1 MIIEKY
7 SDESIFKTQFS
18 TLGNVLVGVLVV
30 AMVAL
35 MEKIIY
41 DVIRKTVTQTP
52 NYLGDINVIT
62 TSALII
68 VPFLLVA
75 LMLGSMA
82 IEKKKNSIV
91 ILFPV
96 FATAIILTVQL
107 LLQVSVYFANNHTN
121 AQFYMVMVSL
131 VVVSTYGI
139 YFSKSRQS

>member
-62 TSALII
+62 TSAMII
-68 VPFLLVA
+68 VPFLLIA

>member
-62 TSALII
+62 TSAMII
-68 VPFLLVA
+68 VPFLLIA

-121 AQFYMVMVSL
+121 AQFYLVMVSL

>member
-18 TLGNVLVGVLVV
+18 TLGNVLVGILVV

-62 TSALII
+62 TSAMII

>member
-18 TLGNVLVGVLVV
+18 TLGNVLVGILVV